1 MDILPFEIL
10 HIFALPEHLQGPLAD
25 DKACRSDYKEQKA
38 SVDFTGTVRII
49 SIINVINC
57 NSICL

>member
-49 SIINVINC
+49 LSQ
-57 NSICL
+57 